1 MAETAGSR
9 MIPTF
14 FAACICPWQY
24 FGMKIRKRKRALGH
38 QVGALFA
45 GQIFLRLWSP
55 GGRDWAHE
63 RKYPLPPIARRQC
76 MGFLVIFGQAERK
89 KFEEIRESL
98 PPCRLQA
105 IRRGKTLSRRKMGPV
120 FTDRCDGIGGG
131 RIESRRSDR
140 PRRNSPLR
148 GKVRTGKSAA
158 PCFRQGAALCARA
171 SPALRSG
178 AYTAQKVQLDRR

>member
-38 QVGALFA
+38 QAGALFA

-63 RKYPLPPIARRQC
+63 RKYPLLPIARRQC

-98 PPCRLQA
+98 PPAVCRQYDEAKPYRGGKWALFSPTDATELAAAESKAAAPIARGGIVRFAERSAQEKA
-105 IRRGKTLSRRKMGPV
+105 PRPVLDRARRFARG
-120 FTDRCDGIGGG
+120 
-131 RIESRRSDR
+131 
-140 PRRNSPLR
+140 SPLLCGQGR
-148 GKVRTGKSAA
+148 VLPAA
-158 PCFRQGAALCARA
+158 R
-171 SPALRSG
+171 
-178 AYTAQKVQLDRR
+178 

>member
-98 PPCRLQA
+98 PPLPSAGNTTRQNPIA
-105 IRRGKTLSRRKMGPV
+105 AENGPC
-120 FTDRCDGIGGG
+120 FH
-131 RIESRRSDR
+131 R
-140 PRRNSPLR
+140 PMRRNWRRPNRKPPLR
-148 GKVRTGKSAA
+148 
-158 PCFRQGAALCARA
+158 
-171 SPALRSG
+171 SPA
-178 AYTAQKVQLDRR
+178 AE

>member
-38 QVGALFA
+38 QAGALFA

-76 MGFLVIFGQAERK
+76 MGFLVIFGQVHTPPQEYSMTAEGGALVP
-89 KFEEIRESL
+89 REWCIHSGEMVHGG
-98 PPCRLQA
+98 R
-105 IRRGKTLSRRKMGPV
+105 RRGAPSRHAGAYS
-120 FTDRCDGIGGG
+120 G
-131 RIESRRSDR
+131 R
-140 PRRNSPLR
+140 
-148 GKVRTGKSAA
+148 
-158 PCFRQGAALCARA
+158 
-171 SPALRSG
+171 ALRLRMDSPSIWIVY
-178 AYTAQKVQLDRR
+178 AL